1 MKGRVIV
8 VDFDKREV
16 VDTYEGVLQHN
27 PRALEA
33 MASQLL
39 GDDPDRDLDALDGD
53 LTPYDE
59 DVSEEHQGRGPWFK
73 FFLRDGG

>member
-1 MKGRVIV
+1 MKNQVIV

-16 VDTYEGVLQHN
+16 VDTYEGVFQHS

-39 GDDPDRDLDALDGD
+39 GEDPDRDLDALDGV

-59 DVSEEHQGRGPWFK
+59 DVSDENQGRGPWFK